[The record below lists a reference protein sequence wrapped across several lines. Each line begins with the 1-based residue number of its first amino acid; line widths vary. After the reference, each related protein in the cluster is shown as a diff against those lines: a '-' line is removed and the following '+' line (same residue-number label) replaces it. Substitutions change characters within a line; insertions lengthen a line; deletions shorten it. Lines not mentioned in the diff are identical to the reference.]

1 MICAGGEAAEEGG
14 DRTEAI
20 LGVTEVPDG
29 LRTNSPRASGRVWET
44 RGSENVTEGV
54 REPEDLEVTEPS
66 RWDVLE
72 FSRERGGGRGTSVSV
87 SEAENDPGTRKAGRR
102 TGPGVA
108 ERGGPDTSVG
118 ERAWVP
124 ALRAVDVVDVVAGIW
139 KNWTREG
146 TEEDELLREE
156 ENWRRRG

>member
-1 MICAGGEAAEEGG
+1 MSA
-14 DRTEAI
+14 RTEDEEKA
-20 LGVTEVPDG
+20 LAFVCPDVD
-29 LRTNSPRASGRVWET
+29 RVLPPGPPAVDEAELMDSKKVLAW
-44 RGSENVTEGV
+44 ENVLELW
-54 REPEDLEVTEPS
+54 RES
-66 RWDVLE
+66 
-72 FSRERGGGRGTSVSV
+72 GGGRGTSVSV